1 MNNRQAEGKSEGAD
15 LDDAT
20 NLVEI
25 RLPGSDCFAVVL
37 CMEVSGEHPPFT
49 FLDDIPLNPNR
60 GAAIVTLTIK
70 TTE

>member
-15 LDDAT
+15 LGDAT

-25 RLPGSDCFAVVL
+25 RLPGSDCFTVVL
-37 CMEVSGEHPPFT
+37 CMEVSGEHTPFT
-49 FLDDIPLNPNR
+49 FLDDIPLNPSR

-70 TTE
+70 TPE